1 MLKNK
6 ARTLMVASVMIM
18 LCVGM
23 AIGGTYALFTDK
35 VEVENHL
42 VAGNLNITLER
53 TKLVKNT
60 LNNNGYLQK
69 TEVTTVKDFSND
81 TNSNVFD
88 IGSNEFLVPAS
99 YYEATMRVS
108 NNSSIAFEYDIVI
121 RLTSA
126 SNKLAE
132 QMNVY
137 IDGVK
142 KGTLS
147 EFTASSQLAN
157 IGSGTVVPGNSR
169 EFIVKIEFAS
179 NSGNITQGQSVKFDL
194 AVEATQKTN

>member
-69 TEVTTVKDFSND
+69 TEITTVKDFSSD

-132 QMNVY
+132 QMIVY

-147 EFTASSQLAN
+147 EFTESSQLAN
-157 IGSGTVVPGNSR
+157 IGSGTVVPGKSR

>member
-69 TEVTTVKDFSND
+69 TEITTVKDFSSD

-132 QMNVY
+132 QMIVY

-147 EFTASSQLAN
+147 EFTESSQLAN

>member
-132 QMNVY
+132 QMIVY